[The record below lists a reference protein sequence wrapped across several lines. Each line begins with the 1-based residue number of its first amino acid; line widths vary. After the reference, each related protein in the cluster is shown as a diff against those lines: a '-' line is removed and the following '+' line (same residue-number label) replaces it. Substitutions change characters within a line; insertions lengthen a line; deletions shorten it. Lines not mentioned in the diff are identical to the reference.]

1 MDLLEQE
8 LTRRLQNVDVFGD
21 NHRADFASASQ
32 AITLFDELKT
42 VIAALQGAQGQQ
54 TASGGGAKG
63 STRAKS
69 AILGELKRDMNR
81 IADTAQQIKTLPDNI
96 KAVLVRSPSRE
107 AEVVNQAR
115 VFVQTATP
123 LWASFIAYE
132 LPTNLLT
139 EMQSDLDDYDSIYA
153 SQQSDS
159 QSRIGAGTDIES
171 GLERGGEIL
180 DELRPIVKNKY
191 DGNDATLREWASA
204 TRYPGRDK
212 NKPPA
217 PTPPTP
223 A

>member
-8 LTRRLQNVDVFGD
+8 LTRRLQNVDIFGD
-21 NHRADFASASQ
+21 NHRADFAPTSQ
-32 AITLFDELKT
+32 AVTLFDELKT

-54 TASGGGAKG
+54 TASGSGAKG

-69 AILGELKRDMNR
+69 AILGGLKRDINR

-96 KAVLVRSPSRE
+96 KSVLVRSPSRE

-123 LWASFIAYE
+123 LWASFVAYE
-132 LPTNLLT
+132 LPANLLT
-139 EMQSDLDDYDSIYA
+139 EMQSDLDDYDAVYA
-153 SQQSDS
+153 SQQSGS
-159 QSRIGAGTDIES
+159 QSRIGAGTDIER
-171 GLERGGEIL
+171 GLGRGGEIL

-191 DGNDATLREWASA
+191 DSNDAILREWSSA

-212 NKPPA
+212 TKPA
-217 PTPPTP
+217 PTPPPTV
-223 A
+223 